1 LTLSYVGNGQRVPED
16 LHLPNRQYLL
26 HRAFKVPSGETA
38 HSLRSEEIALSLPP
52 AHEAKLGARIA

>member
-1 LTLSYVGNGQRVPED
+1 VPED